1 MRTRTALAVVA
12 ATAVAAVLLTGSPAL
27 PAAVAGVPALPAVPQ
42 PPAATAPPAGRPAPA
57 ATVPAAA
64 GTRPAPAVTVPA
76 VPAPRAHSAGT
87 PLVLAARAEGRPP
100 HTGISGISG
109 IAGDRA
115 PVGCGSATGGAFPIA
130 TRLYGGPDVHHTG
143 AGFEPWAVEL
153 ANTTGRACREVHPV
167 LVFAAR
173 DRGLTP
179 ARMML
184 EFYDPGAARWRTAPL
199 EATDEDE
206 VVAVLGT
213 RRAGGGGGFTVAA
226 RSAVTVKVRLAL
238 TGDTPPNQ
246 VTVNAAVVQ
255 RRGDDGDWVG
265 ESGDYR
271 FAVLKDRG
279 TGATVTRDE
288 LATTGTGSTLRL
300 AAALGMVLGAGGVL
314 VLLSRGL
321 RRARG

>member
-1 MRTRTALAVVA
+1 MRPRTALDVVVA
-12 ATAVAAVLLTGSPAL
+12 ATAAAAVLLTGSPAL
-27 PAAVAGVPALPAVPQ
+27 AAAPVPVARP
-42 PPAATAPPAGRPAPA
+42 PAPA
-57 ATVPAAA
+57 AEAA
-64 GTRPAPAVTVPA
+64 GLPSRD
-76 VPAPRAHSAGT
+76 T
-87 PLVLAARAEGRPP
+87 PLALAARPGAVGGTPAAGRL
-100 HTGISGISG
+100 
-109 IAGDRA
+109 
-115 PVGCGSATGGAFPIA
+115 PVGCGNASGGTFPIA
-130 TRLYGGPDVHHTG
+130 TRLYGGPDAHHPGT
-143 AGFEPWAVEL
+143 GFEPWAVEL
-153 ANTTGRACREVHPV
+153 TNTTGRACREVHPV

-199 EATDEDE
+199 AATAEDE
-206 VVAVLGT
+206 VVGVLGT
-213 RRAGGGGGFTVAA
+213 QRAKGGGFTVGA
-226 RSAVTVKVRLAL
+226 RAAVTVKVRLAL

-255 RRGDDGDWVG
+255 RHGSDGDWVG

-279 TGATVTRDE
+279 TGAGVTRDE

-300 AAALGMVLGAGGVL
+300 AAALGMVLAAGGVL

-321 RRARG
+321 RRTRG

>member
-1 MRTRTALAVVA
+1 MA
-12 ATAVAAVLLTGSPAL
+12 
-27 PAAVAGVPALPAVPQ
+27 
-42 PPAATAPPAGRPAPA
+42 
-57 ATVPAAA
+57 
-64 GTRPAPAVTVPA
+64 
-76 VPAPRAHSAGT
+76 
-87 PLVLAARAEGRPP
+87 LAARPGAVGGTPAAGRL
-100 HTGISGISG
+100 
-109 IAGDRA
+109 
-115 PVGCGSATGGAFPIA
+115 PVGCGNASGGTFPIA
-130 TRLYGGPDVHHTG
+130 TRLYGGPDAHHPGT
-143 AGFEPWAVEL
+143 GFEPWAVEL
-153 ANTTGRACREVHPV
+153 TNTTGRACREVHPV

-199 EATDEDE
+199 AATAEDE
-206 VVAVLGT
+206 VVGVLGT
-213 RRAGGGGGFTVAA
+213 QRAKGGGFTVGA
-226 RSAVTVKVRLAL
+226 RAAVTVKVRLAL

-255 RRGDDGDWVG
+255 RHGSDGDWVG

-279 TGATVTRDE
+279 TGAGVTRDE

-300 AAALGMVLGAGGVL
+300 AAALGMVLAAGGVL

-321 RRARG
+321 RRTRG

>member
-1 MRTRTALAVVA
+1 MRPRTALAVVA
-12 ATAVAAVLLTGSPAL
+12 ATAAAAVLLTGSPA
-27 PAAVAGVPALPAVPQ
+27 
-42 PPAATAPPAGRPAPA
+42 PAATADGGHGAPQAPPAASAPPSPGPEGRPGRVRAADIALSLAVPPA
-57 ATVPAAA
+57 
-64 GTRPAPAVTVPA
+64 APAVAAGVP
-76 VPAPRAHSAGT
+76 PAAGR
-87 PLVLAARAEGRPP
+87 L
-100 HTGISGISG
+100 
-109 IAGDRA
+109 
-115 PVGCGSATGGAFPIA
+115 PVGCGKASGGEFPIA
-130 TRLYGGPDVHHTG
+130 TRLYGGPDVHHPGT
-143 AGFEPWAVEL
+143 GFEPWAVEL
-153 ANTTGRACREVHPV
+153 TNTTGRACREVHPV

-173 DRGLTP
+173 DRGLSP

-199 EATDEDE
+199 AATEEDE
-206 VVAVLGT
+206 VVGVLGT
-213 RRAGGGGGFTVAA
+213 QRAKGGGFTVGA

-238 TGDTPPNQ
+238 TADTPPNQ

-255 RRGDDGDWVG
+255 RHGSDGDWVG

-300 AAALGMVLGAGGVL
+300 AAALGMVLAAGGVL